1 MWSRWAGSPP
11 RSRASSRLCSPQ
23 SPGPSGCFRPSRANS
38 RSGESGSRSSCGAKS
53 PSSRV
58 VVGVPSASASPPR
71 KAFSR
76 RVQRAAGECHAAVTL
91 PAGPED
97 SGPHFRDPQAG
108 LPRGVWSAR
117 WAVPMEG
124 GYLAFWRKTCVSR
137 RKMRMLAERRRS
149 AEKGFRF
156 RLREIERLDRN
167 RPRRLLLSFL
177 VPFEFGFVGDRPPE
191 RFHPF
196 VIILVAHRATFGPVF
211 RGGYII
217 ICQSPAMGGCFD
229 EAGLL
234 AVYQLS
240 WGITL
245 P

>member
-1 MWSRWAGSPP
+1 MPRRRDAACGPRRFGPAFPGS
-11 RSRASSRLCSPQ
+11 SS
-23 SPGPSGCFRPSRANS
+23 
-38 RSGESGSRSSCGAKS
+38 
-53 PSSRV
+53 
-58 VVGVPSASASPPR
+58 
-71 KAFSR
+71 
-76 RVQRAAGECHAAVTL
+76 
-91 PAGPED
+91 
-97 SGPHFRDPQAG
+97 G

-137 RKMRMLAERRRS
+137 RKMRMFAEGRRS

-167 RPRRLLLSFL
+167 RPRRLLFSFL